1 MPKKAIKTTKKS
13 KDIKQ
18 KQNQTQKQTVNVN
31 INQTKTTKKTKTSRK
46 KNNLPQTPVIYNY
59 GQSSVGNPSDNLL
72 YNRPPVIAQVIPAM
86 GGDTNALMPP
96 SNTSIETI
104 LKAMKEK
111 TDRIMRPSKKLTDSG
126 TQDIFNMEPK
136 KKFEYKP
143 ETLTTIAPK
152 GIKIQVPK
160 QPPFKLTGEI
170 VQRKNT
176 DMQTEPQINIP
187 KRKQLTDTGSN
198 EIFNK
203 PSETN
208 DYKSILN
215 TSNKEMAK
223 IIKRVEKL
231 SSKKP
236 KETKPIETQT
246 EPQNIKSFSSIATE
260 TQNIIKHGGTQTE
273 ILKPKK
279 LIFNPKN
286 IEKRKQILKY
296 KDYVPGNLLTVQG
309 KQKKITP
316 EINKKLDSYLVPQTI
331 SEKVQK
337 KDELKKKAHSIL
349 AGVQTNIPAFK
360 YLPPPQKSSL
370 TIVKKKQP
378 LKMNEKSLA
387 NITDINVSKSKDALK
402 HFTKINNMFKDAT
415 KSDKNMNDIL

>member
-215 TSNKEMAK
+215 TS
-223 IIKRVEKL
+223 IKKW
-231 SSKKP
+231 
-236 KETKPIETQT
+236 
-246 EPQNIKSFSSIATE
+246 
-260 TQNIIKHGGTQTE
+260 
-273 ILKPKK
+273 LK
-279 LIFNPKN
+279 
-286 IEKRKQILKY
+286 
-296 KDYVPGNLLTVQG
+296 
-309 KQKKITP
+309 
-316 EINKKLDSYLVPQTI
+316 
-331 SEKVQK
+331 
-337 KDELKKKAHSIL
+337 
-349 AGVQTNIPAFK
+349 
-360 YLPPPQKSSL
+360 
-370 TIVKKKQP
+370 
-378 LKMNEKSLA
+378 
-387 NITDINVSKSKDALK
+387 
-402 HFTKINNMFKDAT
+402 
-415 KSDKNMNDIL
+415 

>member
-176 DMQTEPQINIP
+176 DMQTEPQINIL
-187 KRKQLTDTGSN
+187 KRKQLIDTGSN

-203 PSETN
+203 PSETA
-208 DYKSILN
+208 DYKAILN
-215 TSNKEMAK
+215 ASNQEMTK
-223 IIKRVEKL
+223 LINRVEKL
-231 SSKKP
+231 STKKP
-236 KETKPIETQT
+236 KEA
-246 EPQNIKSFSSIATE
+246 EPPKRKQLRDTGVTIFFNKFPKSVS
-260 TQNIIKHGGTQTE
+260 HGGTQTE
-273 ILKPKK
+273 TQTMPQNIIKSVSHGETQTENKIKHGGPQTEVFKPKK
-279 LIFNPKN
+279 LIFN
-286 IEKRKQILKY
+286 
-296 KDYVPGNLLTVQG
+296 
-309 KQKKITP
+309 QKK
-316 EINKKLDSYLVPQTI
+316 N
-331 SEKVQK
+331 
-337 KDELKKKAHSIL
+337 
-349 AGVQTNIPAFK
+349 
-360 YLPPPQKSSL
+360 
-370 TIVKKKQP
+370 
-378 LKMNEKSLA
+378 
-387 NITDINVSKSKDALK
+387 
-402 HFTKINNMFKDAT
+402 
-415 KSDKNMNDIL
+415 